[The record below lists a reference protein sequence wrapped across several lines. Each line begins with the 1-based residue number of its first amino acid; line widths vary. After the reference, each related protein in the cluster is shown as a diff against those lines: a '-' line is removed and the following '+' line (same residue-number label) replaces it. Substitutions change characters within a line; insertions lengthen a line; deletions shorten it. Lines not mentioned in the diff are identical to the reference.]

1 MTEKILAIKEFKQA
15 HYDELM
21 LNDANVVNRET
32 RKSLT
37 IPLDPPAALHFMPTQ
52 PIRGGGGMHVVAHP
66 PNHIVTEMLVDG
78 KPTDEEVEN
87 SALPFGIMANN
98 GNGSHTEST
107 DATTIAMKVMIA
119 EMDKNK
125 SIADLVEMKLATEE
139 MLTEN
144 KVLSAVH
151 E

>member
-1 MTEKILAIKEFKQA
+1 MFTDSILILFSTTVSFSQVCNFCCKFADPTLTEKILAIKEFKQA

-66 PNHIVTEMLVDG
+66 QITL
-78 KPTDEEVEN
+78 
-87 SALPFGIMANN
+87 
-98 GNGSHTEST
+98 
-107 DATTIAMKVMIA
+107 
-119 EMDKNK
+119 
-125 SIADLVEMKLATEE
+125 
-139 MLTEN
+139 
-144 KVLSAVH
+144 
-151 E
+151 